1 MSDSDL
7 FNLLAVIHGD
17 GGHYVARH
25 GLEKAVEDAKQV
37 INRLKQIE
45 DKALDMAAY
54 DDWYPWQ

>member
-45 DKALDMAAY
+45 GMALDMMLVVSRK
-54 DDWYPWQ
+54 